1 MKNLTK
7 LLAFLFTFVILFS
20 NLSTTE
26 ASFKDRIKASKACA
40 LIVGGADVKTKD
52 FIERLEENLNRDL
65 DEDIYKKVD
74 CGTQIQSLYQNYW
87 LEKGELEEG
96 KLTKAVLHDFVKFS
110 GYDRC
115 LFLVISEPDVEKTK
129 INLGLFG
136 YAENTRASIEVK
148 AFLAD
153 ESRVLKIMSTT
164 KNNQSSTSELRSK
177 RGAFTKCIK
186 EVCEEMRPAIFA
198 KKKI

>member
-7 LLAFLFTFVILFS
+7 LLAFLFTFIILFS
-20 NLSTTE
+20 DCSITE
-26 ASFKDRIKASKACA
+26 AAFKDRIRAPKACA

-52 FIERLEENLNRDL
+52 FMERLEENLNRDL

-110 GYDRC
+110 KYDRC
-115 LFLVISEPDVEKTK
+115 LFLVVNEPNMEKTK
-129 INLGLFG
+129 INLGIFG
-136 YAENTRASIEVK
+136 SAENTRASIEVK

-153 ESRVLKIMSTT
+153 ETKVLKIMSTT
-164 KNNQSSTSELRSK
+164 KNNQSDTSELRAK

-186 EVCEEMRPAIFA
+186 EICEEMRPAIFA
-198 KKKI
+198 KKIK